1 MLSLASLG
9 VLGRVLF
16 HPKGFF
22 ADRYPCYSQFNC
34 GESRVVSTLFSFI
47 QIFVSL
53 CSDML
58 MGGGT
63 LSVYISD
70 DIGNSWS
77 ETHNLY
83 LDPWIHVVRGI
94 PRLDFVP
101 PKPWRSGSKI
111 PVFNSVADSQAP
123 TCPAWI
129 FFLCVWFCID
139 HLRKP
144 WTSCVPLKVRHL
156 PSST

>member
-1 MLSLASLG
+1 MVDDVYVCFLEINDLLIMTLFFLLILCMLSLASLG
-9 VLGRVLF
+9 GLGRVLF
-16 HPKGFF
+16 HPEGFF

-34 GESRVVSTLFSFI
+34 RGESRVVSTLFSFI

-53 CSDML
+53 CSDVL
-58 MGGGT
+58 MGVGT

-94 PRLDFVP
+94 PRLDLVP
-101 PKPWRSGSKI
+101 PKVRFQDSSIQFSGWLTLK
-111 PVFNSVADSQAP
+111 P
-123 TCPAWI
+123 T
-129 FFLCVWFCID
+129 
-139 HLRKP
+139 
-144 WTSCVPLKVRHL
+144 RH
-156 PSST
+156 SITG